1 MEQVAAASTSPYELS
16 IRRALAT
23 RGARPSDLQRAD
35 RTLSFALQLQRTYGG
50 DLDAIVAA
58 ALLSGDQETGAANA
72 ADRDMLTTSGVPAA
86 IADRTLRILAEGI
99 RPARED
105 TSVEARILSDALIL
119 TRLGASGI
127 LSAAF
132 TVAASGG
139 DEREVLSEANHDMTQ
154 RIHAL
159 HFAQSHQYAV
169 RAVAFER
176 FVLAQLDQP
185 ETLEPPLPPYVV
197 FEGLSGAGKSTQADL
212 LARHFQR
219 EGESPVT
226 LREPSPWYWHTRDD
240 LGIGADDL
248 VAQTLLY
255 LMDRDRHSAPTI
267 RQAREGGHPVVA
279 DRSYLSTLVYQSG
292 AGWLAP
298 ENIVF
303 LHAWIPQPTA
313 VFVLDLS
320 AERALARIGSRPSDA
335 ITSAQ
340 IEDETREQ
348 LILHRKRFL
357 ALPTYFPW
365 VTILDATLAPEE
377 LHRRVWARLTEKV

>member
-1 MEQVAAASTSPYELS
+1 MAPSSASPYEPG
-16 IRRALAT
+16 IRHTLAA
-23 RGARPSDLQRAD
+23 RGVRPADLQRAD

-58 ALLSGDQETGAANA
+58 ALLSGDRETGDATAT
-72 ADRDMLTTSGVPAA
+72 DRDMLTTSGVPAA
-86 IADRTLRILAEGI
+86 ITDRTLRILAEGKQ
-99 RPARED
+99 PARED
-105 TSVEARILSDALIL
+105 TTVEARILSDALIL
-119 TRLGASGI
+119 ARLGASGI
-127 LSAAF
+127 LGAAF
-132 TVAASGG
+132 SVAASGG
-139 DEREVLSEANHDMTQ
+139 DEREVISDATRDIAQ

-159 HFAQSHQYAV
+159 HFEQSRQYAV
-169 RAVAFER
+169 RAAAFER
-176 FVLAQLDQP
+176 YVLAQLDQP
-185 ETLEPPLPPYVV
+185 ATMEPPLPPYVV

-267 RQAREGGHPVVA
+267 RQARDGGRPVVA

-298 ENIVF
+298 ENIVQ
-303 LHAWIPQPTA
+303 LHAWAPQPTA
-313 VFVLDLS
+313 VFVLDLP

-348 LILHRKRFL
+348 LRLHRKRFL

-365 VTILDATLAPEE
+365 VTILDATLDPEV
-377 LHRRVWARLTEKV
+377 LHARVWARLTEKV